1 MRGLRLYP
9 WLLTLGLS
17 ACVTAPVGHSVADAD
32 PLRRA
37 VVEDVTLGVAEVFA
51 PALTPLAPVRAP
63 DGAFDNALYA
73 ALRANGYTVLPVGGK
88 GMAFDCAVDPIGGVS
103 YRVKVRVGATTL
115 SRLWVL
121 KGSDAYTGG
130 AWARRE

>member
-1 MRGLRLYP
+1 MTGLRLYP
-9 WLLTLGLS
+9 WLLVLGLS
-17 ACVTAPVGHSVADAD
+17 ACATAPVVHSVADAD

-37 VVEDVTLGVAEVFA
+37 VVEDVVLGVGEVFA
-51 PALTPLAPVRAP
+51 PGLTPLAPVRAP
-63 DGAFDNALYA
+63 GGAFDNALYA
-73 ALRANGYTVLPVGGK
+73 ALRAKGYTVLAVGGK
-88 GMAFDCAVDPIGGVS
+88 GTAFDCAVDPIGGAL
-103 YRVKVRVGATTL
+103 YRVKLRVGATTM